1 MKELMMPL
9 CSLEVAKVI
18 IVAIASLM
26 ASMVMSTVLL
36 LEAIMELEDMVEFL
50 LASIVMFSELSQST
64 KELEDNEES
73 LSWQLKVLLI
83 GSLVLSEGATAF
95 SVI

>member
-9 CSLEVAKVI
+9 CPLKVANVI
-18 IVAIASLM
+18 ILA
-26 ASMVMSTVLL
+26 MVMSTGLL
-36 LEAIMELEDMVEFL
+36 IEAIMELEDLAELL

-83 GSLVLSEGATAF
+83 RTLVLSEGATAF